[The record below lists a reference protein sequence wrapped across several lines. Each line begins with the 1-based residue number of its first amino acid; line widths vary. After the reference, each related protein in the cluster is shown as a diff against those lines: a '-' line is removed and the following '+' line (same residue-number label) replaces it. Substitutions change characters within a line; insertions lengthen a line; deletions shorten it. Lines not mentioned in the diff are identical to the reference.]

1 MAVDQLNAVDVRHAL
16 KACAVVRR
24 ELHGA
29 EWRATCQGRTRLGEP
44 IEAAVKMI
52 DALTEEVGGVGRIR
66 VAAKLLVVTVYR
78 GTGK

>member
-1 MAVDQLNAVDVRHAL
+1 
-16 KACAVVRR
+16 
-24 ELHGA
+24 
-29 EWRATCQGRTRLGEP
+29 
-44 IEAAVKMI
+44 MI